1 MGATEADPA
10 VVTIFDVE
18 ESELNSESLPVTL
31 DEESDEAPRYSLV
44 TGVEAEGMEHAIE
57 CLKTA
62 AVSIFVLSTNGV
74 DLVLSSGV
82 LICLGPLAYWT
93 MEPVSVGGWGSENLG
108 R

>member
-1 MGATEADPA
+1 MSAYIVGTTEADPA

-31 DEESDEAPRYSLV
+31 DEVSDEAPGYSLV

-57 CLKTA
+57 CLKSA

-74 DLVLSSGV
+74 DLVLCPVV
-82 LICLGPLAYWT
+82 LICLGQLVY
-93 MEPVSVGGWGSENLG
+93 L
-108 R
+108 